1 MVEKLENALVEKK
14 AAEMDFEPVARLVV
28 TRVLGLVFG
37 SADQTDD
44 LMVVL
49 MVLDWAYLQAAVWEN
64 D

>member
-1 MVEKLENALVEKK
+1 MGHAPVEKK

-37 SADQTDD
+37 SAEQMDD
-44 LMVVL
+44 LMVVW
-49 MVLDWAYLQAAVWEN
+49 MVLDWAYQQAVVWGN